1 MKKSSIEINKHPIDK
16 YLRRDRMPHIWCP
29 GCGLGMDI
37 TAFIEGAKQ
46 ANIDMNNM
54 QIVSGIGC
62 TGRISGYIKLDA
74 YHTTHGRA
82 IPFASGLKLA
92 NRDLTVVVFSG
103 DGDLFAIGGNH
114 LIHAARRNVDL
125 TVICVNNFIYG
136 MTGGQ
141 TAPTTPVGAF
151 SSTAPYGNFETPFNL
166 VGVAA
171 SAGASYVARWTS
183 LHTKRLANSI
193 AKALSNKGFSFI
205 EIVSPCP
212 TVFGRK
218 NNRNDALGLI
228 NELRNRSHIDNS
240 ANPTEIPITNYGEI
254 VIGDFL
260 YEPRPCFSD
269 NFEEGVKKTK
279 ERIEK

>member
-37 TAFIEGAKQ
+37 TAFIEGTKQ

-92 NRDLTVVVFSG
+92 NRNLTVVVFSG

-151 SSTAPYGNFETPFNL
+151 SSTAPYGNFEKPFNL

-218 NNRNDALGLI
+218 NNRSDALGLI
-228 NELRNRSHIDNS
+228 NELRDRSRIDNS

-260 YEPRPCFSD
+260 NEPRPCFSES
-269 NFEEGVKKTK
+269 FEEGIKKTK